1 MCNFGVNSENSW
13 KSGSFVFIL
22 IHGTIFF
29 GLVLCSTH
37 LSDITL
43 TIAANVINTLTFK
56 YGKFYYFLFTDQT
69 LNVDTMIR
77 AAYLHYILGFVTLI
91 FGIMHALLM
100 HYDYKDLSIFNSEK
114 KEYFW
119 LDLVLKF
126 ELFYIIY
133 IVNYVQ
139 YFNYFY
145 SVISLLQYFYVYKQV
160 NLLKKYIR
168 HYLV

>member
-1 MCNFGVNSENSW
+1 M
-13 KSGSFVFIL
+13 

-69 LNVDTMIR
+69 LNIDTMIR

-100 HYDYKDLSIFNSEK
+100 HYDYKDLSIFNAEK

-119 LDLVLKF
+119 LDLVVKF
-126 ELFYIIY
+126 ELFHIIY
-133 IVNYVQ
+133 V
-139 YFNYFY
+139 Y
-145 SVISLLQYFYVYKQV
+145 SIFFFVFKFI
-160 NLLKKYIR
+160 
-168 HYLV
+168 YLINEPLSYEIFM